1 MRQEVAV
8 LVMKIKDPDLSWHES
23 CAEKQAAVQQM
34 IASATAKGKFFEDQ
48 AAACR
53 QVKEAIQKL
62 EARASTGDAC

>member
-1 MRQEVAV
+1 
-8 LVMKIKDPDLSWHES
+8 MKIEDPDWAWQAS
-23 CAEKQAAVQQM
+23 CAEKQAAIQQ
-34 IASATAKGKFFEDQ
+34 IVASATAKGKLFEHQ